1 MKKIIILSFCLLVV
15 ASAAAQ
21 KQFEL
26 YQIKGTVFIM
36 QYGTNDWKT
45 ASPRMALNE
54 DDIIDVKRNSSIS
67 ILEKKSGRIY
77 QSDRTGKLTI
87 SKRIEKAEKESEKL
101 FRQLNKELV
110 KAANKD
116 AKENNGYVSYAAVTR
131 GGGDDIYDTMNAL
144 IKYVFMSAPP
154 NPMASVD
161 VERHVLDNGGCYY
174 VVANNG
180 SETLYFN
187 AVTLKGNKI
196 IHIYDFTQSAL
207 GVLPIQAK
215 TRLDLS
221 PFVMSGDMG
230 DVVFL
235 FNEKPF
241 MMSKLEHSS
250 CGDIRITSPN
260 TVDGVICIYVR

>member
-131 GGGDDIYDTMNAL
+131 GGGDDIYDTINAL
-144 IKYVFMSAPP
+144 IKYVFMSAIPI
-154 NPMASVD
+154 AQDLVV
-161 VERHVLDNGGCYY
+161 VEKHVSENRGYY
-174 VVANNG
+174 YTVINNG
-180 SETLYFN
+180 SKTLYFN
-187 AVTLKGNKI
+187 AFTLKGGDIN
-196 IHIYDFTQSAL
+196 HIYYFTNSTI
-207 GVLPIQAK
+207 GVLPIPAK

-221 PFVMSGDMG
+221 PFVLSEDMG
-230 DVVFL
+230 SVFFL
-235 FNEKPF
+235 FNERPF
-241 MMSKLEHSS
+241 MLSRLEHGC
-250 CGDIRITSPN
+250 CGDIKITSISD
-260 TVDGVICIYVR
+260 VDGVICVYVK